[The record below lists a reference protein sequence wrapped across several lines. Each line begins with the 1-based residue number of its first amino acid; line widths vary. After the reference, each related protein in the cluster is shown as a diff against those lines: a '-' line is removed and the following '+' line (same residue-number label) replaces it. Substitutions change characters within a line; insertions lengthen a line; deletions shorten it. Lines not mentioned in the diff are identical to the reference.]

1 MKITPDTNVLV
12 RIAVGDDPRQQAAA
26 VAILK
31 DAQLIAVTLP
41 TLCEFGWVLSRG
53 YKRSRADIAEAIRTL
68 IDIPI
73 VVTDRS
79 AAEAGLAM
87 LESGGDF
94 ADGVIAF
101 DGRRKGGDVF
111 VSFDRKA
118 VKTIEKARGEARLLK
133 S

>member
-12 RIAVGDDPRQQAAA
+12 RIAVGDDLRQQAAA
-26 VAILK
+26 IAILK

-53 YKRSRADIAEAIRTL
+53 YKRSRTDIAEAIRKL

-73 VVTDRS
+73 VVTDRP
-79 AAEAGLAM
+79 AVEAGLSM

-101 DGRRKGGDVF
+101 EGRRKGGELF

-118 VKTIEKARGEARLLK
+118 VETIEKTRGEARLLK